1 MNGSA
6 DCRDI
11 RHALGVYVL
20 GAIDPAERSVVDVHL
35 STCPDCREEL
45 AGLAGL
51 PALLRRIPVGEAQQ
65 LADDDVDELPGTGL
79 GGAGLTGAGL
89 AGAGRTVAS
98 LPGAEV
104 PSADMLD
111 SLLARTTRARQ
122 ARRWRGLAAAAAVV
136 LVAGVAGAAGWS
148 ATHHGDEDAGSSAV
162 AAHFTSATAT
172 NPATHV
178 AATVRYAAQDWG
190 TVLDTTVKNVPTGAR
205 CQLVVTD
212 SSGHRMVVGGWTTT
226 YDEAGVWYPGS
237 APVALDSVRS
247 FEITSQGKV
256 LVTVRAH

>member
-20 GAIDPAERSVVDVHL
+20 GAIDPAERSVVDAHL
-35 STCPDCREEL
+35 STCPECREEL

-65 LADDDVDELPGTGL
+65 LADDDVDELPG
-79 GGAGLTGAGL
+79 AGL
-89 AGAGRTVAS
+89 AGA
-98 LPGAEV
+98 EV
-104 PSADMLD
+104 PSEEMLR

-148 ATHHGDEDAGSSAV
+148 ATHDSDGDADSSAV

-178 AATVRYAAQDWG
+178 AATVRYAAKDWG
-190 TVLDTTVKNVPTGAR
+190 TVLDTQVENVPTGAR

-212 SSGHRMVVGGWTTT
+212 SSGHSTVVGGWTTS

-237 APVALDSVRS
+237 APIALDSVRS

-256 LVTVRAH
+256 LVTVKPH

>member
-20 GAIDPAERSVVDVHL
+20 GAIDPAERTMVDVHL
-35 STCPDCREEL
+35 SICPDCREEL

-65 LADDDVDELPGTGL
+65 LADDDVDELPG
-79 GGAGLTGAGL
+79 
-89 AGAGRTVAS
+89 
-98 LPGAEV
+98 AEV
-104 PSADMLD
+104 PSEEMLR

-136 LVAGVAGAAGWS
+136 LVAGAAGAAGWS
-148 ATHHGDEDAGSSAV
+148 ALHHTAGGAGSSV
-162 AAHFTSATAT
+162 VPAHFTSATAT

-178 AATVRYAAQDWG
+178 AATVRYAAKEWG
-190 TVLDTTVKNVPTGAR
+190 TVLDTQVKNVPTGAQ

-212 SSGHRMVVGGWTTT
+212 SSGHSTVVGGWTTT
-226 YDEAGVWYPGS
+226 YDESSVWYPGS
-237 APVALDSVRS
+237 SPVALDSVRS

-256 LVTVRAH
+256 LVTVHAH

>member
-20 GAIDPAERSVVDVHL
+20 GAIDPAERSVVDAHL
-35 STCPDCREEL
+35 STCPECREEL

-65 LADDDVDELPGTGL
+65 LADDYVDEMP
-79 GGAGLTGAGL
+79 GAG
-89 AGAGRTVAS
+89 

-104 PSADMLD
+104 PSEEMLN
-111 SLLARTTRARQ
+111 SLLARTTRVRQ
-122 ARRWRGLAAAAAVV
+122 GRRWRGLAAAAAVV
-136 LVAGVAGAAGWS
+136 LVAGAAGAAGWS
-148 ATHHGDEDAGSSAV
+148 ATHHSDEDADSSAV

-178 AATVRYAAQDWG
+178 AATVRYAAKDWG
-190 TVLDTTVKNVPTGAR
+190 TVLDTKVENVPTGAR

-212 SSGHRMVVGGWTTT
+212 SSGHSMVVGGWTTA

>member
-20 GAIDPAERSVVDVHL
+20 GAIDPAERSVVDAHL
-35 STCPDCREEL
+35 STCPECREEL

-65 LADDDVDELPGTGL
+65 LADDDVDELPG
-79 GGAGLTGAGL
+79 AGPA
-89 AGAGRTVAS
+89 
-98 LPGAEV
+98 GAEV
-104 PSADMLD
+104 PSEEMLR

-148 ATHHGDEDAGSSAV
+148 ATHDSEGDADSSAV

-178 AATVRYAAQDWG
+178 AATVRYAAKDWG
-190 TVLDTTVKNVPTGAR
+190 TVLDTQVKNVPTGAR

-212 SSGHRMVVGGWTTT
+212 SSGHSTVVGGWTTS

-237 APVALDSVRS
+237 APIALDSVRS

-256 LVTVRAH
+256 LVTVKPH

>member
-20 GAIDPAERSVVDVHL
+20 GAIDPAERSVVDAHL
-35 STCPDCREEL
+35 ATCPECREEL

-65 LADDDVDELPGTGL
+65 LADDDVDELPG
-79 GGAGLTGAGL
+79 
-89 AGAGRTVAS
+89 
-98 LPGAEV
+98 AEV
-104 PSADMLD
+104 PSEEMLR

-136 LVAGVAGAAGWS
+136 LVAGAAGAAGWS
-148 ATHHGDEDAGSSAV
+148 AIHHSAGDAGSSAV

-178 AATVRYAAQDWG
+178 AATVRYAATDWG
-190 TVLDTTVKNVPTGAR
+190 TVLDTQVKNVPTGAR

-212 SSGHRMVVGGWTTT
+212 SSGHSTVVGGWTTA

-237 APVALDSVRS
+237 APIALDSVHS
-247 FEITSQGKV
+247 FEITSRGKV
-256 LVTVRAH
+256 LVTVKPH

>member
-20 GAIDPAERSVVDVHL
+20 GAIDPAERSVVDAHL
-35 STCPDCREEL
+35 STCPECREEL

-51 PALLRRIPVGEAQQ
+51 PALLHRIPVGEAQQ
-65 LADDDVDELPGTGL
+65 LADDDVDELPG
-79 GGAGLTGAGL
+79 
-89 AGAGRTVAS
+89 
-98 LPGAEV
+98 AEM
-104 PSADMLD
+104 PSEEMLR

-122 ARRWRGLAAAAAVV
+122 ARLWRGLAAAAAVV

>member
-20 GAIDPAERSVVDVHL
+20 GAIDPAERSVVDAHL
-35 STCPDCREEL
+35 STCPECREEL

-65 LADDDVDELPGTGL
+65 LADDDVDELPG
-79 GGAGLTGAGL
+79 AGL
-89 AGAGRTVAS
+89 AGA
-98 LPGAEV
+98 EV
-104 PSADMLD
+104 PSEEMLR

-148 ATHHGDEDAGSSAV
+148 ATHDSEGDADSSAV

-178 AATVRYAAQDWG
+178 AATVRYAAKDWG
-190 TVLDTTVKNVPTGAR
+190 TVLDTQVKNVPTGAR

-212 SSGHRMVVGGWTTT
+212 SSGHSTVVGGWTTS

-237 APVALDSVRS
+237 APIALDSVRS

-256 LVTVRAH
+256 LVTVKPH

>member
-20 GAIDPAERSVVDVHL
+20 GAIDPAERAMVDLHL
-35 STCPDCREEL
+35 STCPECREEL

-65 LADDDVDELPGTGL
+65 LAEDDL
-79 GGAGLTGAGL
+79 GEPPGAG
-89 AGAGRTVAS
+89 

-104 PSADMLD
+104 PSEEMLR
-111 SLLARTTRARQ
+111 SLLARTTRVRQ

-136 LVAGVAGAAGWS
+136 LVAGAAGAAGWN
-148 ATHHGDEDAGSSAV
+148 ALHGAAGGGAGSAV
-162 AAHFTSATAT
+162 PAHFTSATAT

-190 TVLDTTVKNVPTGAR
+190 TVLDTRVENVPTGAR

-212 SSGHRMVVGGWTTT
+212 SSGHTTVVGGWTTS
-226 YDEAGVWYPGS
+226 YDEGSVWYPGS
-237 APVALDSVRS
+237 APVARDSVRS
-247 FEITSQGKV
+247 FQITSQGKV